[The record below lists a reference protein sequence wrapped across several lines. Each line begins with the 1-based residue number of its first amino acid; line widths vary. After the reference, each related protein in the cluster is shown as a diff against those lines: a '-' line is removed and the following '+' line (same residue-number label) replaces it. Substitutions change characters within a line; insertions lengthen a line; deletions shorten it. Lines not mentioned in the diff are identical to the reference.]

1 MHFSPIRQI
10 RQRKIPKIII
20 GLNQSHF
27 RGRISIKLR
36 GKRAWYSFSISSSA
50 PLRSIACSRFGVC
63 CITYRRLSYRRP
75 TTIKESSRRFKD
87 SRERWISAL
96 LPRLVVDRQTNQLNS
111 SALHINRAALAEKVI
126 ETETCRS
133 FLCRFNQQWRHNKN
147 EEKKRP
153 AHTKD
158 LSLHIERCLSYAVPV
173 TSR

>member
-1 MHFSPIRQI
+1 MHFSPFYRFDTAKFQS
-10 RQRKIPKIII
+10 I